1 MHVLNVSFHIMP
13 EILFRNIIGVNYILY
28 IDTDSILKARDVLI
42 YPAVMILDIIYT
54 IIQAYPPHVQHMV
67 RLSHY

>member
-1 MHVLNVSFHIMP
+1 MTNTCELVTKIFNESMHVLNVSFHIMP

-42 YPAVMILDIIYT
+42 YPAVMVLNIIHW
-54 IIQAYPPHVQHMV
+54 Q
-67 RLSHY
+67 S